1 MAAVKRFG
9 KYVLTERIAV
19 GGMAEVFRG
28 SLSGDAGFERP
39 VAIKRI
45 LPQLTEDEDFVS
57 MFIDEA
63 KIAVQLSHGNIA
75 QIIDLG
81 RVDDSY
87 FIAMEY
93 VHGRDL
99 RAILER
105 ESARRSAVPLP
116 IACHVVMRVAE
127 ALHHAHNASGR
138 DGRPLGVIHRDVSP
152 QNVLISF
159 DGEIKVVDFGLAKAA
174 GRATQTNAGVV
185 KGKLAYLS
193 PQQARGDDIDHR
205 SDIYSLGLVFFE
217 LLTGRKMFDQTNDID
232 TVLAVQSNAIVGLR
246 DVAPRMPPAL
256 DEILA
261 RALEDDPNARY
272 QTGMDL
278 HDALEVFIYEHAAL
292 TTRKDVAEYVRTLF
306 PDAAPPIDPGAGGP
320 RPPMDT
326 VTTEHEPKTKTD
338 TVPVP
343 PQTLEAAEADASAFE
358 DDLTTDGGQDDQHH
372 DTWITQLKPDMTET
386 TDHEIDGDDAEDVD
400 FGDDDVEEL

>member
-1 MAAVKRFG
+1 MKRFG

-28 SLSGDAGFERP
+28 SLSGDSGFERP

-45 LPQLTEDEDFVS
+45 LPQLTEDADFVS

-63 KIAVQLSHGNIA
+63 KIVVQLSHGNIA
-75 QIIDLG
+75 QVLDLG

-105 ESARRSAVPLP
+105 EHARKSAVPLP

-127 ALHHAHNASGR
+127 ALHHAHNATGR
-138 DGRPLGVIHRDVSP
+138 DGRPLGVIHRDISP

-159 DGEIKVVDFGLAKAA
+159 DGEVKVVDFGLAKAA

-205 SDIYSLGLVFFE
+205 SDLYSLGLVFFE
-217 LLTGRKMFDQTNDID
+217 LLTGRKMYAQGNDID
-232 TVLAVQSNAIVGLR
+232 TVLAVQSNDVVPLR
-246 DVAPRMPPAL
+246 RVAPRMPAAL
-256 DEILA
+256 EEILS

-272 QTGMDL
+272 QTGMDF

-292 TTRKDVAEYVRTLF
+292 TTRRDVAEYVRALF
-306 PDAAPPIDPGAGGP
+306 PDAV
-320 RPPMDT
+320 PPMET
-326 VTTEHEPKTKTD
+326 ITTEHEPKTKTD
-338 TVPVP
+338 TIPVP
-343 PQTLEAAEADASAFE
+343 PETLEAVEADLSAFE
-358 DDLTTDGGQDDQHH
+358 DDLTTDGGDPGEEHH
-372 DTWITQLKPDMTET
+372 DTWITQLKPDMADN
-386 TDHEIDGDDAEDVD
+386 TDHEIDADDPEDVD
-400 FGDDDVEEL
+400 FSDDDVEEL